1 MQTTLQERCAGCAP
15 ATGRSIAL
23 VGKRQPARNAST
35 FDSLQAGIKQA
46 YATIQSLGRYTPN
59 QHSIYRVMLFLGAAA
74 TAAQGYL
81 LLPAVTDSQ
90 DNNRKGDAYLD
101 RDY

>member
-1 MQTTLQERCAGCAP
+1 MHTTLQERCAGCTP
-15 ATGRSIAL
+15 TTSRSSVITGE
-23 VGKRQPARNAST
+23 RQSTGSLST

-46 YATIQSLGRYTPN
+46 YETIQSLGRYTPN
-59 QHSIYRVMLFLGAAA
+59 PHQLYRVMLFLGAAA

-81 LLPAVTDSQ
+81 LLPGVTDSQ
-90 DNNRKGDAYLD
+90 DSNRKGDAYLD